1 MAFVCNTKLLANSTL
16 QPKAQICKNQLKAA
30 SYLKMRPSL
39 GLRRDKVIMGAK
51 NNDYQNKDIKN
62 DVKMMGVE
70 SGADNDSLIKISD
83 RNILGAFKFDDFSQ
97 KFLKSMQNPL
107 DTPYENLMKQFRQIP
122 LF

>member
-1 MAFVCNTKLLANSTL
+1 
-16 QPKAQICKNQLKAA
+16 
-30 SYLKMRPSL
+30 
-39 GLRRDKVIMGAK
+39 MGAK
-51 NNDYQNKDIKN
+51 NNDYQNKDMKN

-83 RNILGAFKFDDFSQ
+83 KNILGAFKFDDFSQ